1 MNNYFSH
8 DSNARNDVKLIQ
20 VRMSKLG
27 ASGYGIYWM
36 IIERLREEPNYTSIK
51 DYNAI
56 AFDLR
61 VDTSDVKSVIE
72 DFGLFVFTDD
82 GKYFYSESLINR
94 MAIKDAKQSKLS
106 EAGKKGAKKRWGNDK
121 DSHPIATPSKNDS
134 KKRKVKVSKEKVN
147 KENISKDDAVVTNT
161 SSNNRDSGLNE
172 TKNPHQQLFDFYT
185 ENFPSMSTFVIQSI
199 EYDANDYGDE
209 LVLYAMQKAVL
220 KNVSNYKYVQGIL
233 NGWDKDGIKTVTQA
247 KQQETQFKAKTA
259 VKGNNDDDPRNK
271 GLAPDDPNYRPGRGN
286 YTNAELKANHDR
298 LGW

>member
-106 EAGKKGAKKRWGNDK
+106 EAGKKGARKRWGNDK

-172 TKNPHQQLFDFYT
+172 TKNPHQQLFDFYA
-185 ENFPSMSTFVIQSI
+185 ENFPSTSTFVIQNI

-220 KNVSNYKYVQGIL
+220 KNVNNYKYVQGIL
-233 NGWDKDGIKTVTQA
+233 NGWERDGVKSVEQA
-247 KQQETQFKAKTA
+247 KTQEANFKAKTA
-259 VKGNNDDDPRNK
+259 VKDNNDDDPRNK
-271 GLAPDDPNYRPGRGN
+271 GLAPDDPNYRPGCSG
-286 YTNAELKANHDR
+286 YTNAELKARHER

>member
-72 DFGLFVFTDD
+72 DFGLFVFADD

-134 KKRKVKVSKEKVN
+134 KKRKVKVN

-172 TKNPHQQLFDFYT
+172 TKNPHQQLFDFYA
-185 ENFPSMSTFVIQSI
+185 ENFPSTSTFVIQNI

-220 KNVSNYKYVQGIL
+220 KNVNNYKYVQGIL
-233 NGWDKDGIKTVTQA
+233 NGWERDEVKSVEQA
-247 KQQETQFKAKTA
+247 KTQETNFKAKTA

-271 GLAPDDPNYRPGRGN
+271 GLAPDDPNYRPGCSG
-286 YTNAELKANHDR
+286 YTNAELKARHER